1 MQTISLENVVHLS
14 NGEIEAC
21 LKNLNSQTRRTDI
34 VRLVAFLLLNFSQ
47 IREYQNSHFGGT
59 STISKLTRSFRT
71 MTFYHLLN
79 ILDEN
84 SARTCP
90 RATLRNLFQRNIV
103 KGRSTSRQSKTWNYP
118 HLAV

>member
-1 MQTISLENVVHLS
+1 MQTISHENVVHLS

-71 MTFYHLLN
+71 MTFHHLPSQRMKKRRELQN
-79 ILDEN
+79 DTSLAD
-84 SARTCP
+84 
-90 RATLRNLFQRNIV
+90 RAIII
-103 KGRSTSRQSKTWNYP
+103 
-118 HLAV
+118 